1 MYTPFLRSFF
11 YKEIRRMKRIGV
23 IGIIVQ
29 GDKSTVATMQNI
41 FSDFSDIIIGRMGV
55 PRDSINVI
63 SLIVEGSLEKISA
76 LTGKLGKIN
85 GITVKS
91 AMTNFEINII

>member
-1 MYTPFLRSFF
+1 
-11 YKEIRRMKRIGV
+11 MKRIGV

-29 GDKSTVATMQNI
+29 GDKSIVDTMQNI

-55 PRDSINVI
+55 PRNSINVI

-76 LTGKLGKIN
+76 LT
-85 GITVKS
+85 
-91 AMTNFEINII
+91 